1 MRFLKSLSFELWRES
16 GSAVVEFVLVVLPCS
31 LMILIIQGLFGLASA
46 LQVSQQQTYEL
57 ARYAA
62 LADVTVREIDS
73 NVAANA
79 PGAEIQRVIDDSG
92 CFYFARRVRTF
103 DIWGWPFPIAV
114 HLEAK
119 VTCEV

>member
-31 LMILIIQGLFGLASA
+31 LMILIIQGLFGFASA

-92 CFYFARRVRTF
+92 CFYFARRVRNF
-103 DIWGWPFPIAV
+103 DIWGWPFPIEV

>member
-31 LMILIIQGLFGLASA
+31 LMILIIQGLFGFASA

-92 CFYFARRVRTF
+92 CFYFARRVRNF
-103 DIWGWPFPIAV
+103 DIWGWPFPIEV
-114 HLEAK
+114 QVEAK